1 MDNRSTQNG
10 STRELLAAWWHRIH
24 SLYGRQRFRRVVV
37 HGSDVRQ
44 LAVECVQGTDYAVTE
59 PYRAPH
65 NCVED
70 RLHVG
75 RGARYHSQDFAGR
88 RLLSCGQTAA

>member
-1 MDNRSTQNG
+1 
-10 STRELLAAWWHRIH
+10 
-24 SLYGRQRFRRVVV
+24 V
-37 HGSDVRQ
+37 HGRDVRQ
-44 LAVECVQGTDYAVTE
+44 LAVECVQGTDYAVAE

-88 RLLSCGQTAA
+88 CLLLPRVGELTGLAVELFLQIGD